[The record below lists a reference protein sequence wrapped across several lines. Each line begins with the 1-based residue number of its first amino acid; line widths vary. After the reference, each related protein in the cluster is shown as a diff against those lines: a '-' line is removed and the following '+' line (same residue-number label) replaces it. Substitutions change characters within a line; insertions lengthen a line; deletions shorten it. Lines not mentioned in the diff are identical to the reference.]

1 MLAARAQRLGD
12 EDPAALIDDA
22 AAASA
27 AEPLLDPGL
36 ATETVAERAVTV
48 HRLRRLADER
58 ELRER
63 WRALLHRAWSVLDA
77 EWTSAG
83 RPATRAASEA
93 WRIELAS
100 VGGQLATVED
110 LREALP
116 TGHVGRWE
124 RHAPLID
131 AALADGRLLLVP
143 LYFAD
148 WLYLVSALPYGTLIV
163 GSRIPLTTWAGRAR
177 ERAEPLARQLRV
189 LADPTR
195 LAILAHLAREP
206 LTIGDLTAAFDVSQP
221 AISNHIQKL
230 RDAGFVEVQRHGGRT
245 RYAVPRDLGE
255 GVVRRLAADL
265 LGYWFP

>member
-1 MLAARAQRLGD
+1 M
-12 EDPAALIDDA
+12 
-22 AAASA
+22 
-27 AEPLLDPGL
+27 
-36 ATETVAERAVTV
+36 
-48 HRLRRLADER
+48 
-58 ELRER
+58 
-63 WRALLHRAWSVLDA
+63 HRAWSVLDV
-77 EWTSAG
+77 EWTTAG

-100 VGGQLATVED
+100 AGGQLATVED

-131 AALADGRLLLVP
+131 AALADGQLLLVP

-148 WLYLVSALPYGTLIV
+148 WLYLVSALPHGTLIV
-163 GSRIPLTTWAGRAR
+163 GSRIPLTTWVGRAR
-177 ERAEPLARQLRV
+177 ERAEPLARELRV

-206 LTIGDLTAAFDVSQP
+206 LTIGELTAAFDVSQP

-230 RDAGFVEVQRHGGRT
+230 RDAGFVEVQRTGGRT

-255 GVVRRLAADL
+255 GLVRRLAADL